1 MPVFDEATATA
12 RRQRAEQALG
22 ANAPILVVGAGE
34 PIGVPGG
41 LDRTYPFL
49 AHPEYYW
56 LTGARRA
63 GGVVVFEPGAGWT
76 HFVRPASAEERLW
89 EGEPDVPEG
98 EDLAKFEA
106 WAKARAGRKIAALG
120 VPPKEVAAD
129 PASTAAAQVA
139 LDAARR
145 PKDDAEIALL
155 RRAAAATAA
164 GYARLPEWI
173 RPGVTERRIQV
184 ELEAEFYRAG
194 CDGVGYGTI
203 VGAGTHAAVLHFEPG
218 DRVVGEDDVVLID
231 AGGHVAQYTSDV
243 TRTFHAKGRLNPQ
256 QKAIYDVVLAAEVE
270 GIGLCT
276 IGREW
281 HDVHRACARVL
292 AQGLKDLGLLRGEV
306 DGLLESEAITCFF
319 PHGIGHMVGLY
330 VRDVGGRAPGRE
342 EGRKCCGTK
351 VRVDLPL
358 GEHFVMTVEPGIYF
372 VPAILDDP
380 ERRKRFPDAVAWDA
394 AERWR
399 PVGGVRI
406 EDNILVT
413 RSGPENLTAAIPK

>member
-1 MPVFDEATATA
+1 MSLFDEATLNA
-12 RRQRAEQALG
+12 RRQRVERALG
-22 ANAPILVVGAGE
+22 SSAPILVVGAGE
-34 PIGVPGG
+34 PISVPGG

-49 AHPEYYW
+49 AHPEYFW

-63 GGVVVFEPGAGWT
+63 GGVIVFEPGAGWT

-89 EGEPDVPEG
+89 EGDPDVPDG
-98 EDLAKFEA
+98 VDLKGFED
-106 WAKARAGRKIAALG
+106 WAKGRAGGKLAALG
-120 VPPKEVAAD
+120 VPPAQVAAD
-129 PASTAAAQVA
+129 VDATTTAQVA
-139 LDAARR
+139 LDVARR
-145 PKDDAEIALL
+145 PKDAAEIALL

-164 GYARLPEWI
+164 GYAKLPELI
-173 RPGVTERRIQV
+173 RPGTTERRIQI

-203 VGAGTHAAVLHFEPG
+203 VGAGTNAAVLHFEPG
-218 DRVVGEDDVVLID
+218 ERVVGDDDLVLID

-243 TRTFHAKGRLNPQ
+243 TRTYAAKGRLGAR
-256 QKAIYDVVLAAEVE
+256 QKALYDVVLAAELE

-276 IGREW
+276 PGREW

-292 AQGLKDLGLLRGEV
+292 ARGLKDLGLLRGDV
-306 DGLLESEAITCFF
+306 DSLLESETITCFF

-330 VRDVGGRAPGRE
+330 VRDVGGRAAGRE

-358 GEHFVMTVEPGIYF
+358 EENFVMTVEPGIYF

-380 ERRKRFPDAVAWDA
+380 ERRSRFGDAVAWDEA
-394 AERWR
+394 DRWR

-413 RSGPENLTAAIPK
+413 AAGPQNLTSAIPK

>member
-1 MPVFDEATATA
+1 MSDTTIRA
-12 RRQRAEQALG
+12 RQAKVERALG

-63 GGVVVFEPGAGWT
+63 GGVIVFEPGSGWI

-89 EGEPDVPEG
+89 EGEPDVPAG
-98 EDLAKFEA
+98 EDLAKFEE

-120 VPPKEVAAD
+120 VPPKDVAAD
-129 PASTAAAQVA
+129 PTATATAQLA

-145 PKDDAEIALL
+145 PKDDAEIAIL

-164 GYARLPEWI
+164 GYAKLPGLI

-203 VGAGTHAAVLHFEPG
+203 VGAGANAAVLHFEPG
-218 DRVVGEDDVVLID
+218 ERVVGEDDVVLID

-243 TRTFHAKGRLNPQ
+243 TRTYHAKGKLNPR
-256 QKAIYDVVLAAEVE
+256 QKAIYDVVLAAELE
-270 GIGLCT
+270 GIRLCT
-276 IGREW
+276 VGREW
-281 HDVHRACARVL
+281 HDVHRACAKVL
-292 AQGLKDLGLLRGEV
+292 AQGLKDLGLMRGEV

-358 GEHFVMTVEPGIYF
+358 GENFVMTVEPGIYF

-380 ERRKRFPDAVAWDA
+380 ERRKRFPDSVAWDEA
-394 AERWR
+394 DRWR

-406 EDNILVT
+406 EDNVLVT
-413 RSGPENLTAAIPK
+413 KAGPENLTAAIPK

>member
-1 MPVFDEATATA
+1 MPLFDEATLSA
-12 RRQRAEQALG
+12 RRRRVEQALG
-22 ANAPILVVGAGE
+22 PNPPILVVGAGE

-63 GGVVVFEPGAGWT
+63 GGVMTFEAGSGWR
-76 HFVRPASAEERLW
+76 HFVRPASADERLW
-89 EGEPDVPEG
+89 EGEPEVPEG
-98 EDLAKFEA
+98 EDLQGFEG
-106 WAKARAGRKIAALG
+106 WAKGRAGKKLAVLG
-120 VPPKEVAAD
+120 VPPKEVVVDAGT
-129 PASTAAAQVA
+129 TATAQTAFDV
-139 LDAARR
+139 ARR
-145 PKDDAEIALL
+145 PKDAAEIALL

-164 GYARLPEWI
+164 GYAKLRELI
-173 RPGVTERRIQV
+173 RPGVTERRIHV
-184 ELEAEFYRAG
+184 ELEAEFFRHG
-194 CDGVGYGTI
+194 CEGVGYGSI
-203 VGAGTHAAVLHFEPG
+203 VGAGTNAAVLHFEPG
-218 DRVVGEDDVVLID
+218 ERVVGDDDVVLID
-231 AGGHVAQYTSDV
+231 AGGHIAQYTSDV
-243 TRTFHAKGRLNPQ
+243 TRTFHAKGSFNAR
-256 QKAIYDVVLAAEVE
+256 QKAIYDVVLAAELE

-276 IGREW
+276 VGREW

-292 AQGLKDLGLLRGEV
+292 AQGLKDHGLLRGDV

-358 GEHFVMTVEPGIYF
+358 GEGFVMTVEPGIYF
-372 VPAILDDP
+372 VPAILDDG
-380 ERRKRFPDAVAWDA
+380 ERRGRFRDAVAWDEA
-394 AERWR
+394 DRWR
-399 PVGGVRI
+399 GVGGVRI

-413 RSGPENLTAAIPK
+413 AAGPDNLTKAIPK